1 MTSYFDASVLVSMF
15 VRDEHTDRVHRW
27 IATLSDRPLVSNWAV
42 TEFTSALGLRRRI
55 DVLSRD
61 EREQIELALDGWLYS
76 ADRIEVAAADLTFA
90 RFLMRSEATPL
101 KAPDALHLAI
111 AMRWGA
117 RLATTDRQLGRAAE
131 EVGVQVED
139 L

>member
-1 MTSYFDASVLVSMF
+1 LTPYFDASVLVSLF
-15 VRDEHTDRVHRW
+15 VRDHHTDRVHNW
-27 IATLSDRPLVSNWAV
+27 IATLSDRPLVSDWAV

-55 DVLSRD
+55 DVLGRS
-61 EREQIELALDGWLYS
+61 EREQIEVALDGWLYS
-76 ADRIEVAAADLTFA
+76 VDRIELAAADLAFA

-117 RLATTDRQLGRAAE
+117 TLATTDRQLSRAAE
-131 EVGVQVED
+131 ELGVQVED